1 MTRTVA
7 VVQARLGSH
16 RYPGK
21 MLAVLGEHSLLEW
34 VVTRVGQSD
43 AIDRV
48 SVATTLESLDDQI
61 VVECGRLSVDVVR
74 GSTDDV
80 LNRFMA
86 ALADDECDTVVRVC
100 ADNPFVDAS
109 CIAAVVNE
117 HRSTGADYS
126 FNHRPFGA
134 CNYAD
139 GFGVEVIS
147 RVLLTKLDSQVLS
160 AEYREHVTLAIVDG
174 SVKAHVHGCV
184 APPSLARPELRF
196 DVDEPQDLQRL
207 QTLVAFARLHIGS
220 SAAEV
225 VTAEDSYRATQPS

>member
-16 RYPGK
+16 RFPGK
-21 MLAVLGEHSLLEW
+21 MLAVLGKHSLLEW

-48 SVATTLESLDDQI
+48 VVATTREPLDDQI
-61 VVECGRLSVDVVR
+61 VAECGRLGVDVVR

-80 LNRFMA
+80 LDRFMA
-86 ALADDECDTVVRVC
+86 ALADDKCDTVVRVC

-109 CIAAVVNE
+109 CITAVIDE

-160 AEYREHVTLAIVDG
+160 AEHREHVTLAIADG
-174 SVKAHVHGCV
+174 SVKADVHGCV
-184 APPSLARPELRF
+184 APPLLARPELRL
-196 DVDEPQDLQRL
+196 DVDEPHDLQHL
-207 QTLVAFARLHIGS
+207 QALAAFARLHIGS

-225 VTAEDSYRATQPS
+225 VAAEISYRATHSS

>member
-1 MTRTVA
+1 MMRTVA

-16 RYPGK
+16 RFPGK

-48 SVATTLESLDDQI
+48 VVATTREPLDDQI
-61 VVECGRLSVDVVR
+61 VAECGRLGVDVVR

-80 LNRFMA
+80 LDRFMA
-86 ALADDECDTVVRVC
+86 ALHDDECDTVVRVC

-109 CIAAVVNE
+109 CITAVINE

-126 FNHRPFGA
+126 FNHRPFGV

-147 RVLLTKLDSQVLS
+147 RVLLTDLNSCDLS
-160 AEYREHVTLAIVDG
+160 VEHREHVTLAIADG

-184 APPSLARPELRF
+184 APPSIARPELRF
-196 DVDEPQDLQRL
+196 DVDEPQDLQHL
-207 QTLVAFARLHIGS
+207 QTLVEFARLHIRS

-225 VTAEDSYRATQPS
+225 VAAEDLYRATYPS

>member
-1 MTRTVA
+1 MMRTVA

-16 RYPGK
+16 RFPGK

-48 SVATTLESLDDQI
+48 VVATTLEPLDDQI
-61 VVECGRLSVDVVR
+61 VAECGRLGVEVVR
-74 GSTDDV
+74 GSTNDV
-80 LNRFMA
+80 LDRFMA

-109 CIAAVVNE
+109 CITAVVNE

-160 AEYREHVTLAIVDG
+160 AEHREHVTLAIADG

-207 QTLVAFARLHIGS
+207 QTLAAFARLHIGS

-225 VTAEDSYRATQPS
+225 VAAKDSYRATCPS

>member
-16 RYPGK
+16 RFPGQ

-48 SVATTLESLDDQI
+48 IVATTLEPLDDQI
-61 VVECGRLSVDVVR
+61 VAECGRLGVDVVR
-74 GSTDDV
+74 GSTNDV

-86 ALADDECDTVVRVC
+86 ALTDDECDTVVRVC
-100 ADNPFVDAS
+100 ADNPFVDAG
-109 CIAAVVNE
+109 CIAAVSDE

-126 FNHRPFGA
+126 FNHRPFGV

-147 RVLLTKLDSQVLS
+147 RVLLTDLDGRDLS
-160 AEYREHVTLAIVDG
+160 AEHREHVTLAIADG
-174 SVKAHVHGCV
+174 SVKAHVHGCE

-196 DVDEPQDLQRL
+196 DVDEPQDLQYL
-207 QTLVAFARLHIGS
+207 QTRVEFARLHIRS

-225 VTAEDSYRATQPS
+225 VAAEDLYRAAFLS

>member
-16 RYPGK
+16 RFPGK
-21 MLAVLGEHSLLEW
+21 MLTVLGEHSLLEW
-34 VVTRVGQSD
+34 VVTRVRQTE

-48 SVATTLESLDDQI
+48 VVATTLEPLDDQI
-61 VVECGRLSVDVVR
+61 VAECGRLGVDVVR

-80 LNRFMA
+80 LDRFVA
-86 ALADDECDTVVRVC
+86 ALDGDECATVVRVC

-109 CIAAVVNE
+109 CITAAINE
-117 HRSTGADYS
+117 YRSTGADYS

-147 RVLLTKLDSQVLS
+147 RALLTELHSQDLS
-160 AEYREHVTLAIVDG
+160 AEHREHVTLAIADG
-174 SVKAHVHGCV
+174 TVKAHVHGCV
-184 APPSLARPELRF
+184 APPLLARPELRF
-196 DVDEPQDLQRL
+196 DVDKPQDLQHL
-207 QTLVAFARLHIGS
+207 QALVAFAKLHIGS

-225 VTAEDSYRATQPS
+225 VAAKDLYRATHPS

>member
-1 MTRTVA
+1 MMRTVA

-16 RYPGK
+16 RFPGK

-48 SVATTLESLDDQI
+48 VVATTREPLDDQI
-61 VVECGRLSVDVVR
+61 VAECGRLGVDVVR

-80 LNRFMA
+80 LDRFMA
-86 ALADDECDTVVRVC
+86 ALHDDECDTVVRVC

-109 CIAAVVNE
+109 CITAVINE

-147 RVLLTKLDSQVLS
+147 RGLLTKLDSQVLS
-160 AEYREHVTLAIVDG
+160 AEHREHVTLAIADG

-184 APPSLARPELRF
+184 APPSLAQPELRF
-196 DVDEPQDLQRL
+196 DVDEPQDLQHL

-225 VTAEDSYRATQPS
+225 IAAEDLYRSSYPS

>member
-7 VVQARLGSH
+7 VVQARVGS
-16 RYPGK
+16 RRFPGK

-48 SVATTLESLDDQI
+48 VVATTLESLDDNI
-61 VVECGRLSVDVVR
+61 VAECGRLGVDVVR

-80 LNRFMA
+80 LDRFMA
-86 ALADDECDTVVRVC
+86 ALDDDGCDTVVRVC

-109 CIAAVVNE
+109 CINAVIDE

-147 RVLLTKLDSQVLS
+147 RVLLTKLNRQVLS
-160 AEYREHVTLAIVDG
+160 AEHREHVTLAIADG
-174 SVKAHVHGCV
+174 SVKAHVHGCE
-184 APPSLARPELRF
+184 APPALARPELRF
-196 DVDEPQDLQRL
+196 DVDEPHDLQHL
-207 QTLVAFARLHIGS
+207 QTLVEFARLHVGS

-225 VTAEDSYRATQPS
+225 VTAEDLYRAAYPS